1 MTQNDFDVIIVGG
14 SVAGLSA
21 ALTLGRALRS
31 VMVIDGC
38 TPCNRT
44 SPYSHNFITQDGS
57 TPSDIIA
64 KAKEQ
69 VLQYPTV
76 SFFEDEV
83 VDAKKENETF
93 HVVTAAGK
101 VFRARRLLLCTGLT
115 DLMPD
120 IDGFSDCWGVSILH
134 CPYCHGYEIRDK
146 PTAVMANGEAAFHV
160 AMLIYNWTP
169 HITVLTNG
177 VSQLRQQEF
186 EALQAL
192 GVSVVEKEIESVR
205 HKDGNLEKIVFKD
218 GTDFSVGAMYASIP
232 FRQQSPL
239 AENLGCKMTYKGHI
253 EIDEQ
258 HRTSIPGVYAAGDN
272 TAEHRA
278 ISVAAASGTI
288 AGFTINFDHVIP
300 ELKNE
305 VSQ

>member
-1 MTQNDFDVIIVGG
+1 MTENQLDVIIVGG
-14 SVAGLSA
+14 SIAGLSA

-38 TPCNRT
+38 APCNRH
-44 SPYSHNFITQDGS
+44 SPYSHNFITRDGE
-57 TPSDIIA
+57 PPAEIIRA
-64 KAKEQ
+64 ARAQ
-69 VLQYPTV
+69 VRQYPSV
-76 SFFEDEV
+76 SFFDDEV
-83 VDAKKENETF
+83 VDAKKENDIF
-93 HVVTAAGK
+93 HVVTRTGK
-101 VFRARRLLLCTGLT
+101 VFHGKRLLLCTGLT
-115 DLMPD
+115 DVFPD
-120 IDGFSDCWGVSILH
+120 IDGFPDCWGKSILH
-134 CPYCHGYEIRDK
+134 CPYCHGYEVKDQ

-169 HITVLTNG
+169 KITVLTDG
-177 VSQLRQQEF
+177 VSQLRQQET
-186 EALQAL
+186 ETLQQL
-192 GVSVVEKEIESVR
+192 GISIIETGIESVR
-205 HKDGNLEKIVFKD
+205 HTKGRLESVHFADGSNLP
-218 GTDFSVGAMYASIP
+218 VGVMYASIP

-239 AENLGCKMTYKGHI
+239 AENLGCKMTSKGHI

-258 HRTSIPGVYAAGDN
+258 RRTSIPGVYAAGDN

-305 VSQ
+305 TQ